1 MVLIKICSLKLF
13 FCHVAKNKFCGAY
26 RTIGHKKKTMEK
38 ERLKYCIDRFDNYY
52 DSVNNKSSVFLG
64 LSTFIVGGL
73 IAGYFAISPY
83 VNCGFWTHALMV
95 ILIGL
100 GVAIM
105 ITVIKAATPFLTKDI
120 DSLHFFGAIS
130 SLDAPGFCAKSA
142 TPCTDED
149 ELKDLRNQV
158 HQLASGLTGKFKK
171 LKTAGI
177 LFTIQFYLFIPLVL
191 MILCNF
197 K

>member
-1 MVLIKICSLKLF
+1 
-13 FCHVAKNKFCGAY
+13 
-26 RTIGHKKKTMEK
+26 MEK
-38 ERLKYCIDRFDNYY
+38 ERLKYCIDRFDHYY

-73 IAGYFAISPY
+73 VAAYFAVGPY
-83 VNCGFWTHALMV
+83 INCGFWTHALMIV
-95 ILIGL
+95 LIGL

-105 ITVIKAATPFLTKDI
+105 ITVILAVTPFLTKDT
-120 DSLHFFGAIS
+120 DSLHFFGAIAC
-130 SLDAPGFCAKSA
+130 LDGPGFCAKSA
-142 TPCTDED
+142 IPCTDED
-149 ELKDLRNQV
+149 ELKDLRKQV

-177 LFTIQFYLFIPLVL
+177 LFAIQFYLFIPLFL
-191 MILCNF
+191 MILCNL